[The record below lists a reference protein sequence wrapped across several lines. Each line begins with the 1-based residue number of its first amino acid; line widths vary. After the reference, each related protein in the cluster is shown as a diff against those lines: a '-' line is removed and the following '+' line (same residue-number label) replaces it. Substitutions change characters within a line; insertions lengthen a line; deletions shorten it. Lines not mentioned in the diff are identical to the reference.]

1 MKYMLLV
8 LVCLMLCLTYGCH
21 LKNGNDPVQE
31 FIPGTYIRFSA
42 HEFGKEY
49 DTLVITV
56 QHKKAREYQI
66 IRRWKYERVLDGVWI
81 EPEYKLTKTTGFYKS
96 KHHLLRENETGSVY
110 TFDVGTNLL
119 FNGPIKYR
127 KL

>member
-49 DTLVITV
+49 DTLVITL
-56 QHKKAREYQI
+56 QNKNAGEYKI
-66 IRRWKYERVLDGVWI
+66 TRRWNYERVLDGAAI
-81 EPEYKLTKTTGFYKS
+81 EPEYKLTKTTVVFEP
-96 KHHLLRENETGSVY
+96 KHQLLREIETGSVY